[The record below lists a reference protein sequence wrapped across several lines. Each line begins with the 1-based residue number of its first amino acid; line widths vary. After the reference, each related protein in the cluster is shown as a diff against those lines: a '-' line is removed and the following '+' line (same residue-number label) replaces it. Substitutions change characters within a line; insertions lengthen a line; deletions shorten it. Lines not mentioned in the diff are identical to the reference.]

1 MEGEGRRVEGRG
13 GGGGRVEGEGRRGR
27 GGKGGGGEGGEK
39 GRCGYSSALSKYMK
53 PVSTVVARSPGFPS
67 LSWE

>member
-1 MEGEGRRVEGRG
+1 M
-13 GGGGRVEGEGRRGR
+13 EGEGRRGR